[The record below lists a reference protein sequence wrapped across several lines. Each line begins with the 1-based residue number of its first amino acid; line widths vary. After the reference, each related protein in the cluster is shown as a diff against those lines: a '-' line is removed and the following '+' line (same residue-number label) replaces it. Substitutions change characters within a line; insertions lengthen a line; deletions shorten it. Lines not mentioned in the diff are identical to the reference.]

1 MWEQNLEIGSGDVE
15 EEINLMNFLVR
26 FSMLE
31 KFFCSVFPRV
41 KKSTKFNFSSQ
52 NHSLECFSKWHEKVT
67 LIFPSKVLNCRFFHL
82 IHSRKK
88 NTKLL
93 LNYVL
98 PIEIFS

>member
-31 KFFCSVFPRV
+31 KFFRSA

-67 LIFPSKVLNCRFFHL
+67 LLFPSKVLNCRFLHL
-82 IHSRKK
+82 IHSRKTPQK
-88 NTKLL
+88 
-93 LNYVL
+93 Y
-98 PIEIFS
+98 S